1 MEENKRKELDLLL
14 GYGQVFDISCREIVF
29 RNKTNYLYFD
39 NFLTNSS
46 DIVQLML
53 GFIETENEVTH
64 DEFDSY
70 FDVIVHHFANH
81 NIKITNNLL
90 EIRDAVLSG
99 LIALIVS
106 ETDYVIICD
115 LRQYPGRE
123 IGEPDSEKVVRGSRD
138 GFTESIATNMALIRR
153 RVRTGRLRSKLY
165 KIGDY
170 SRTDVALIYI
180 DGYVDKKALKEVEKR
195 IEKVKIHELTM
206 SDKALEELIIGQKY
220 SPYPLVRYTERPDT
234 FAAHLY
240 QGMFGIIVDTSP
252 SAILGPITIFDHM
265 QHAEEYR
272 QTPISGSYLRL
283 LRFVGIILSFL
294 LMPLW
299 YALVKSGIRMPAIF
313 DNIMTTSGNMGLI
326 LLQILTAEVGIEL
339 LRMASIHTPS
349 SLATSMGLIAGVIIG
364 DIAIELGLFT
374 KTIVL
379 LGSLSA
385 IGSYI
390 TPSYELSLANKI
402 VKIILLIL
410 IYFLGIY
417 GLIGGV
423 LFLIIYLSTLKSFT
437 KPYLY
442 PLIPL
447 NIKKLLKQ
455 FVRLPYRNLSP
466 KD

>member
-1 MEENKRKELDLLL
+1 MTEEKRKELDHLL
-14 GYGQVFDISCREIVF
+14 GYGQVFDITCRKITF
-29 RNKTNYLYFD
+29 RNKINYLYFD

-53 GFIETENEVTH
+53 GFIETEEITAY
-64 DEFDSY
+64 DKDQSY
-70 FDVIVHHFANH
+70 FRVIIHHFANQ
-81 NIKITNNLL
+81 NIKITKDLI

-99 LIALIVS
+99 LIAFVVDGAD
-106 ETDYVIICD
+106 EVIICD
-115 LRQYPGRE
+115 LRHYPGRE

-153 RVRTGRLRSKLY
+153 RVRTGRLRSVMY

-180 DGYVDKKALKEVEKR
+180 EGYVNKKALNEVQKR
-195 IEKVKIHELTM
+195 LEKVKIHELTM

-272 QTPISGSYLRL
+272 QTPICGSYLRL
-283 LRFVGIILSFL
+283 LRFIGIILSFL

-299 YALVKSGIRMPAIF
+299 YALVKSGIDLPEVF
-313 DNIMTTSGNMGLI
+313 DPIMETSNNMGLV

-374 KTIVL
+374 KSIVL
-379 LGSLSA
+379 IGAISA

-402 VKIILLIL
+402 VKIMLIIL
-410 IYFLGIY
+410 IYFFGIY
-417 GLIGGV
+417 GLVGGV
-423 LFLIIYLSTLKSFT
+423 LFLIIYLSTLKSFSI
-437 KPYLY
+437 PYLY
-442 PLIPL
+442 PFIPL
-447 NIKKLLKQ
+447 NPKLLLKQ
-455 FVRLPYRNLSP
+455 FIRLPYRNLPP